1 MILVLFV
8 ALSWYP
14 PTSKVSTSQVT
25 LVKVFDAKLCP
36 TLLVNL
42 TPAKVEPPAGAAHF
56 KPVASALSATI
67 LQEQSQRIVLSL
79 IAGVLHPRLYLG
91 GLVGLGVGLLW

>member
-1 MILVLFV
+1 MLESVRIAVDNEPEARTVL
-8 ALSWYP
+8 LP
-14 PTSKVSTSQVT
+14 
-25 LVKVFDAKLCP
+25 L
-36 TLLVNL
+36 
-42 TPAKVEPPAGAAHF
+42 AGAAHLR
-56 KPVASALSATI
+56 PVASALSATI